1 MRVNFGK
8 NVPNV
13 TVKKVL
19 NKGLLCK
26 DPFNTKH
33 AQCLYRF
40 CAHSPS
46 QLRNRSCI
54 FVNYD
59 ADFWSEKFP
68 ELENLKQKRNR
79 KEKHKLIKPTYIYNH
94 FGKFDQKVVAK
105 YAARVGLLLSPT
117 AQYVFVP
124 DDKWGREPDLKTG
137 ELEFTDG
144 CGRMS
149 TKIAKQFLQQ
159 MGNYAKERY
168 SHQEYGVPSVIQ
180 FRMMG
185 CKGILMHD
193 PTLDESGKDVML
205 RDSQWKF
212 DWNMETRKTREIG
225 DDPDTGKKVVGR
237 ALGKCARGESR
248 PFQFG
253 RLNKQYVLMLSAL
266 GIKREVFLDIQVSC
280 FTYRVVQKLYT
291 IPPHFFV

>member
-1 MRVNFGK
+1 M
-8 NVPNV
+8 PNV

-266 GIKREVFLDIQVSC
+266 GIKRDVFLDIQVSYYQC
-280 FTYRVVQKLYT
+280 FLTLQIGIRRN
-291 IPPHFFV
+291 ISIDCEGA